1 MIRLGFIL
9 AFLFG
14 MYGISALKGQGNTY
28 DLSYYIEAAKAHSPL
43 LQDYHNQIT
52 IQQLEQQ
59 RLKAF
64 YTRSKLE
71 LNGDY
76 LFVPI
81 ISEDGGRTSFQWN
94 AQNAT
99 DYYGYDLGES
109 SGHLHAGVTWRQ
121 PLLGRGLYKVAEQQ
135 TRIQSDI
142 LFNNIRLEEHQLER
156 TVTEQYLLCLL
167 DKNQMNLADSIGK
180 ILRQQELAVKK
191 LVRDGIARQSD
202 LHLLAV
208 EQAANSDLGTAS
220 RQSYYT
226 HLSDLNILCGI
237 TDTAEVELETVSLYP
252 RFNSRSSSSFLE
264 QYRLD
269 SLNVLTDLRAFKSQY
284 KPQLNLFVDGGI
296 QVSEYAHWYRHVGWS
311 AGLTFTWTI
320 FDGRQKQ
327 WKERQAQ
334 VQMHTLSVYKTYTRF
349 QNEARR
355 KQCLTEMLMYEE
367 RLKTVCKQLSEYNI
381 VLTNYMKEIQAGQ
394 RSVID
399 YITVLRNKIQTERD
413 CIMLQTNRQLLI
425 AAYNYWNW

>member
-1 MIRLGFIL
+1 M
-9 AFLFG
+9 
-14 MYGISALKGQGNTY
+14 
-28 DLSYYIEAAKAHSPL
+28 
-43 LQDYHNQIT
+43 
-52 IQQLEQQ
+52 
-59 RLKAF
+59 
-64 YTRSKLE
+64 
-71 LNGDY
+71 
-76 LFVPI
+76 
-81 ISEDGGRTSFQWN
+81 
-94 AQNAT
+94 
-99 DYYGYDLGES
+99 
-109 SGHLHAGVTWRQ
+109 
-121 PLLGRGLYKVAEQQ
+121 
-135 TRIQSDI
+135 
-142 LFNNIRLEEHQLER
+142 
-156 TVTEQYLLCLL
+156 
-167 DKNQMNLADSIGK
+167 
-180 ILRQQELAVKK
+180 
-191 LVRDGIARQSD
+191 
-202 LHLLAV
+202 HLLAV

-311 AGLTFTWTI
+311 AGLSFTWTI

-399 YITVLRNKIQTERD
+399 YITVGCMR
-413 CIMLQTNRQLLI
+413 
-425 AAYNYWNW
+425 A